1 MPLLSRAAKHSL
13 VDGAAA
19 VLDRII
25 ERGDFLV
32 VGGRT
37 FLLSALSP
45 ATIDALAAF
54 SARDEDLEEEPVEDD
69 GD

>member
-1 MPLLSRAAKHSL
+1 MDPLSRAAKHSL
-13 VDGAAA
+13 VDDAAA

-45 ATIDALAAF
+45 ATIDALAVF
-54 SARDEDLEEEPVEDD
+54 SARDEDREEEPVEGD

>member
-1 MPLLSRAAKHSL
+1 MDPLSRAAKHSL
-13 VDGAAA
+13 VDDAAA

-54 SARDEDLEEEPVEDD
+54 SARDEDREEEPVEDD

>member
-1 MPLLSRAAKHSL
+1 MDPLSRAAKHSL
-13 VDGAAA
+13 VDDAAA

-45 ATIDALAAF
+45 ATIDALAVF
-54 SARDEDLEEEPVEDD
+54 SARDEDREDEPVEDD
-69 GD
+69 GV